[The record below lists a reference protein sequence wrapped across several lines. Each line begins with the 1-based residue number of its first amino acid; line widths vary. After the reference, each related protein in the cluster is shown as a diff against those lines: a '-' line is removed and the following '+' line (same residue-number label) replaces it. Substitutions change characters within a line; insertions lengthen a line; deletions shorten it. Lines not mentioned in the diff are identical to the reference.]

1 MYGSVK
7 HKNKGKFLMDQSDIE
22 YILELLHDAI
32 TNNDW
37 DTVLEAKDTLKE
49 FLDSDEFEEDE

>member
-22 YILELLHDAI
+22 YALELLNDAI
-32 TNNDW
+32 ANRDW
-37 DTVLEAKDTLKE
+37 DTVIESKETLKE
-49 FLDSDEFEEDE
+49 FLDSDEFEEEE

>member
-37 DTVLEAKDTLKE
+37 DTVIEAKDTLKE

>member
-22 YILELLHDAI
+22 YVLELLNDAI
-32 TNNDW
+32 ANRDW
-37 DTVLEAKDTLKE
+37 DTVIESKETLKE
-49 FLDSDEFEEDE
+49 FLDSDEFEEEE

>member
-22 YILELLHDAI
+22 YVLELLNDAI
-32 TNNDW
+32 ANRDW
-37 DTVLEAKDTLKE
+37 DTVIEAKETLKE
-49 FLDSDEFEEDE
+49 FLDSDEFEEEE